1 MRRGLGRGRWLIA
14 GGAIVT
20 IASMPLAWLRVGGVV
35 LSAETASGF
44 EGAGLLVFVACLA
57 MLALIVL
64 PYTTTERRIALDR
77 PIAYVACWF
86 LVVGGMVSVTARL
99 LGTEG
104 SSLTPGDAPGL
115 WLAITG
121 MAVLTWGLL
130 ELLAERPSPP

>member
-1 MRRGLGRGRWLIA
+1 
-14 GGAIVT
+14 
-20 IASMPLAWLRVGGVV
+20 MPLAWLRVGGVV

-64 PYTTTERRIALDR
+64 PYTTKERRIALDR

-86 LVVGGMVSVTARL
+86 LAVGGMVSVTARL

-115 WLAITG
+115 WLAIMG
-121 MAVLTWGLL
+121 MAVVTWGLL
-130 ELLAERPSPP
+130 ELLAERPGPP

>member
-1 MRRGLGRGRWLIA
+1 
-14 GGAIVT
+14 
-20 IASMPLAWLRVGGVV
+20 MPLAWLRVGGVV

-44 EGAGLLVFVACLA
+44 EGAGLLVFVVCLA

-64 PYTTTERRIALDR
+64 PYTTKERRIALDR

-86 LVVGGMVSVTARL
+86 LAVGGMVSVIARL

-115 WLAITG
+115 WLAIMG
-121 MAVLTWGLL
+121 MAVVTWGLL
-130 ELLAERPSPP
+130 ELLAERPNPP

>member
-1 MRRGLGRGRWLIA
+1 VRRGLGRGRWLIA

-44 EGAGLLVFVACLA
+44 EGAGLLVFVACVA

-64 PYTTTERRIALDR
+64 PYTMKDRRTALDR

-86 LVVGGMVSVTARL
+86 LAVGGMVSVTARL

-121 MAVLTWGLL
+121 MAVVTWGLL